1 MSKWWPIFFGGGWT
15 VPLSWCQQTAN
26 SVPKHIARWTWDR
39 RTFTNSFSH
48 LMSSRTEVDWSLKEF
63 GSGQSKIS
71 NIHCGLTSLLFWK
84 SDIILQASLFEVI
97 FSYYWL
103 IYLFIQSLFILCHNE
118 TAMFSNIQWFIY
130 LKFTCFRN
138 IFLRH
143 FCTFLY
149 SQACIYP
156 FINLL

>member
-1 MSKWWPIFFGGGWT
+1 MYFTKESIFLFEITMSKWWQIFFLLGWT

-26 SVPKHIARWTWDR
+26 SVPKDIARWTWDR

-48 LMSSRTEVDWSLKEF
+48 LMSSRTEVEWSLKEF

-84 SDIILQASLFEVI
+84 SDIILQASLFDVI
-97 FSYYWL
+97 F
-103 IYLFIQSLFILCHNE
+103 IYLLIKSIYILCHIE
-118 TAMFSNIQWFIY
+118 TAMFSNIIY
-130 LKFTCFRN
+130 
-138 IFLRH
+138 IYILRH

-156 FINLL
+156 SINLL